1 MNIDPVKAAFEANVT
16 GFTGPVNQAIA
27 TLEKMI
33 SKLNKMG
40 QAGNVAAE
48 AAAAAARAAAA
59 EYAELN
65 QKMVVNNPFDP
76 QDWVKHLTDQ
86 VHIMKTNRVM
96 SGLAKQRVQEQ
107 RQQQEQANR
116 VMSGLAKQKAQE
128 EQRQQQQTNRV
139 MSGLAKQKVQEETR
153 QQREA
158 DRERRRQEKEEAR
171 IRRQM
176 EKEEEQAR
184 RQFRRNLTNSGMGL
198 LAGTAAGFNAGNPL
212 LGALH
217 GAVGGA
223 FAGGPM
229 GALAGGV
236 AGTAGGGLALLTSG
250 LGLAVELTKSLV
262 METVKLGMEYE
273 KNTAFFT
280 AFTGNKNTARG
291 IMTGLE
297 QTAVTS
303 PFKFSELTGPAGL
316 LMGYGISP
324 ENVTAAVSR
333 LSMVA
338 AGDSTRLQRLSLA
351 FAQTQAHGK
360 LMGQELR
367 QFAESGVG
375 AEDFAATLGISTSEL
390 KRRMKTP
397 EGVSASV
404 VADTINRLTNQ
415 GGRYAEVNQEL
426 LNSVEGRVNQLVE
439 TVQIKL
445 SKAGAGLFQSLGVG
459 NILAGITASIE
470 PLANKYIPMVEE
482 GLKNTLILASDL
494 GGYLEKSLTPMGVI
508 LNDMVSSPAGKF
520 FIPQTFDDLRLS
532 LVGWAGSLGIAVGVM
547 SDFARIGGTAL
558 DTMVAIGKASAAMT
572 TGDYGSAVQIASAQS
587 LMNNQ
592 VISDPFKYSELAT
605 KAFQDQMLEIQQD
618 IIYEKLTGNR
628 RSTPLEKLRAK
639 GAMSS
644 QPPAIEN
651 ITVKQSVAANAVEAE
666 LLKIR
671 ERVLGGGKS
680 GKAGGGK
687 NLSKLEQFAKD
698 MEDIA
703 RLSDLEAEAN
713 KLFPQWDPTKDAGE
727 ERRKKRDWL
736 AANQLTSAQTEQ
748 ARYNAYLQ
756 LKAGVNLKSSEV
768 RLPSAVM
775 ADTAEAVRLQLEMSS
790 QEKMNPQEE
799 IRKVLE
805 EAKRLQEEQLE
816 EMKNLNKFLQDNP
829 IILKPKKV

>member
-1 MNIDPVKAAFEANVT
+1 MNIDPIKAAFEANVT
-16 GFTGPVNQAIA
+16 GFTGPLNQAVSA
-27 TLEKMI
+27 VEKMI
-33 SKLNKMG
+33 SKLERLGK
-40 QAGNVAAE
+40 AGNVAA
-48 AAAAAARAAAA
+48 AQMAAAARMGANSYIEVEHALPNAAMRA
-59 EYAELN
+59 
-65 QKMVVNNPFDP
+65 NNYDPYNP
-76 QDWVKHLTDQ
+76 QDWHSHLWRQTKLYEQAMVAAADE
-86 VHIMKTNRVM
+86 KKKKKVM
-96 SGLAKQRVQEQ
+96 DSLNKQRSQEY
-107 RQQQEQANR
+107 
-116 VMSGLAKQKAQE
+116 AKSFNDQK
-128 EQRQQQQTNRV
+128 
-139 MSGLAKQKVQEETR
+139 
-153 QQREA
+153 
-158 DRERRRQEKEEAR
+158 KEEER
-171 IRRQM
+171 MRKQM
-176 EKEEEQAR
+176 EKEEER
-184 RQFRRNLTNSGMGL
+184 RQRQIKKEEERARKQFNKNLTNSGMGA

-229 GALAGGV
+229 GALAGAV

-250 LGLAVELTKSLV
+250 LGLAVDLTKSLV

-280 AFTGNKNTARG
+280 AFTGNKDTARG

-316 LMGYGISP
+316 LMGYGITP

-375 AEDFAATLGISTSEL
+375 AEDFAATLGVSTAEL

-482 GLKNTLILASDL
+482 GLKNTLILAGDL
-494 GGYLEKSLTPMGVI
+494 GGYLEKSLTPIGVI
-508 LNDMVSSPAGKF
+508 LSDMMNSPAGKM
-520 FIPQTFDDLRLS
+520 FIPQTFDDLRIS
-532 LVGWAGSLGIAVGVM
+532 VIGWAGSLGIAVGVM
-547 SDFARIGGTAL
+547 SDLARVGMTVL
-558 DTMVAIGKASAAMT
+558 DTTVAVVKATSAIAA
-572 TGDYGSAVQIASAQS
+572 GEYGAAGQIASAQS
-587 LMNNQ
+587 ALIYQ
-592 VISDPFKYSELAT
+592 TLADPFKYSELAT
-605 KAFQDQMLEIQQD
+605 KAFQDQLLEVQQD
-618 IIYEKLTGNR
+618 MIYEKLTGKR
-628 RSTPLEKLRAK
+628 RSTPLERLRTSGMNTAD
-639 GAMSS
+639 
-644 QPPAIEN
+644 PPAIGN
-651 ITVKQSVAANAVEAE
+651 ITVKQSVAANAVEGE
-666 LLKIR
+666 LLKIK
-671 ERVLGGGKS
+671 ERILGGKS

-687 NLSKLEQFAKD
+687 NLSKLDQFIKD
-698 MEDIA
+698 MEDIS
-703 RLSDLEAEAN
+703 RLSDLDADAN
-713 KLFPQWDPTKDAGE
+713 KLFPQWDPTKNAAE
-727 ERRKKRDWL
+727 ERNKKMDWI
-736 AANQLTSAQTEQ
+736 AANQLTADQSEQ

-756 LKAGVNLKSSEV
+756 LKAGVNLRSSEV

-775 ADTAEAVRLQLEMSS
+775 ADTAEALKLQLEMSS
-790 QEKMNPQEE
+790 QEKLDPQEE
-799 IRKVLE
+799 IKKVLE
-805 EAKRLQEEQLE
+805 EAKRLQEEQLQ
-816 EMKNLNKFLQDNP
+816 EMKDLNQFLKDNP
-829 IILKPKKV
+829 IVIKPKKV